1 MAGFS
6 KWRQGPT
13 DAAGAFTVIR
23 RVVPTA
29 GGFFCGICR
38 AIHPT
43 WTAASLCVA
52 SCWNAQLQ
60 AQPTVAIRK
69 GIFTLHRCRFCKREY
84 PDSIDA
90 ANCAAQC
97 SEDLIAQSNREA
109 NEATQDYAG
118 GDRHPVPPKK
128 FKYTVDATTVS
139 PVTMHGMV
147 KTVLMPFQVRNAL
160 YNQKAM
166 KPILNAVMK
175 SASGIAIGKRPLGRS
190 HHDEG
195 DNMAHDSEKKPQASA
210 TPVNKD
216 PNKKFFRDGA
226 RYVCSVCRTKF
237 FTKLEVEGCWE
248 KH

>member
-1 MAGFS
+1 LAGFK

-38 AIHPT
+38 AVHPT
-43 WTAASLCVA
+43 WTAAELCVA
-52 SCWNAQLQ
+52 SCWSAQLQ

-69 GIFTLHRCRFCKREY
+69 GMFTLHRCRFCKREY
-84 PDSIDA
+84 PDFVDA

-109 NEATQDYAG
+109 NETTQDIIGLDKLPAL
-118 GDRHPVPPKK
+118 PKK
-128 FKYTVDATTVS
+128 FKYTIDATSVS
-139 PVTMHGMV
+139 PLAMQQMV
-147 KTVLMPFQVRNAL
+147 RTVLMPFQVRNAL
-160 YNQKAM
+160 HNQQAM
-166 KPILNAVMK
+166 TPILNAVMK
-175 SASGIAIGKRPLGRS
+175 SASGIAIGKRSLGKS

-195 DNMAHDSEKKPQASA
+195 VNMAHDSGNKPQTGA

-237 FTKLEVEGCWE
+237 FTKLEVESCWE